1 LQDRP
6 FRQALTAEQAGS
18 FLKMLAGKGE
28 LDAEIV
34 ATVIQDMDVAML
46 AADPMSAA

>member
-6 FRQALTAEQAGS
+6 FRKALTAEQAGS

-34 ATVIQDMDVAML
+34 ATVIQDMDGAML
-46 AADPMSAA
+46 AANPMSAA